1 MALFTT
7 IVMILTIAEFISWR
21 GEEGETIVIES
32 TLTPIGLSTT
42 IGNPAYRDRVNGTS
56 PSVSVTESS
65 RVQYVPSAKIMNGRG
80 PRGHALPSNSSRKKS
95 SSSMGGHR
103 SSINR
108 GKKMSSSTSRMKQL
122 FSPQDSSSSIN
133 TSSNYWNGSVTSMT
147 PSGTESVNGGSSV
160 TDSASTLSTVVS
172 TNPSVRGPLRSSLKK
187 SKTTPDGFGIKN
199 PGFVGSSP
207 TLSRTGSLK
216 KVRIQTH
223 STDV

>member
-1 MALFTT
+1 VVAVFTV
-7 IVMILTIAEFISWR
+7 IVMLLTVAEFVSWR
-21 GEEGETIVIES
+21 GEEGETIVIAS

-65 RVQYVPSAKIMNGRG
+65 RVHFVPSTKIINGRG
-80 PRGHALPSNSSRKKS
+80 PRGHAPPSNVARKPS
-95 SSSMGGHR
+95 TGGHR
-103 SSINR
+103 SSMR
-108 GKKMSSSTSRMKQL
+108 GRKSSSSTSRMKQL
-122 FSPQDSSSSIN
+122 FSQQDSSSSIN

-147 PSGTESVNGGSSV
+147 PSNAESFNGGSSV

>member
-1 MALFTT
+1 ML
-7 IVMILTIAEFISWR
+7 LTVAEFVSWR
-21 GEEGETIVIES
+21 GEEGETIVMES

-42 IGNPAYRDRVNGTS
+42 ISNPAYRDRTNGTS

-65 RVQYVPSAKIMNGRG
+65 RVQYVPSAKLMNGRG
-80 PRGHALPSNSSRKKS
+80 GSRGHNVLPSSRSSHRKS

-103 SSINR
+103 SSMNR
-108 GKKMSSSTSRMKQL
+108 GRKMPSSTSRMKQL

-147 PSGTESVNGGSSV
+147 PSNSESVNGGSSV

-187 SKTTPDGFGIKN
+187 SKTAPDGFGIKN

>member
-1 MALFTT
+1 ML
-7 IVMILTIAEFISWR
+7 LTVAEFISWR

-65 RVQYVPSAKIMNGRG
+65 RVQYVPSTKIINGRG
-80 PRGHALPSNSSRKKS
+80 LRGGGALPSAKKKHS

-103 SSINR
+103 SSMNR
-108 GKKMSSSTSRMKQL
+108 GRKMPSSTSRMRQL
-122 FSPQDSSSSIN
+122 FSPQDSGSSIN

-147 PSGTESVNGGSSV
+147 PSNTESVNGGSSI